1 MSNIRSYKDLLIWQ
15 KAVGLVTDF
24 YRNIKKFPSDERFVL
39 GEQIRRSA
47 ISVPSN
53 IAEGQARKHTAEFR
67 QFLYISFGSLAELDT
82 QIIISEKLE
91 YLNEEDASLFGKKIT
106 ELRKMIFGVIRKLD
120 NRN

>member
-1 MSNIRSYKDLLIWQ
+1 MSNIRFYKDLLIWQ
-15 KAVGLVTDF
+15 KAVDLVTDV

-67 QFLYISFGSLAELDT
+67 QFLYISLGSLAELDT

-91 YLNEEDASLFGKKIT
+91 YLNEEDASLFSKNIT

>member
-1 MSNIRSYKDLLIWQ
+1 M
-15 KAVGLVTDF
+15 TDV

-67 QFLYISFGSLAELDT
+67 QFLYISLGSLAELDT
-82 QIIISEKLE
+82 QVIISEKLG
-91 YLNEEDASLFGKKIT
+91 YLNEEVVSLFGKKIT

>member
-1 MSNIRSYKDLLIWQ
+1 
-15 KAVGLVTDF
+15 VTDV

-67 QFLYISFGSLAELDT
+67 QFLYISLGSLAELDT
-82 QIIISEKLE
+82 QVIISEKLG
-91 YLNEEDASLFGKKIT
+91 YLNEEVVSLFGKKIT

>member
-15 KAVGLVTDF
+15 KAVDLVTDV

-67 QFLYISFGSLAELDT
+67 QFLYISLGSLAELDT
-82 QIIISEKLE
+82 QVIISEKLG
-91 YLNEEDASLFGKKIT
+91 YLNEEVVSLFGKKIT

>member
-1 MSNIRSYKDLLIWQ
+1 MSKVRSYKDLLIWQ
-15 KAVGLVTDF
+15 KAVDLVTDV

-67 QFLYISFGSLAELDT
+67 QFLYISLGSLAELDT

-91 YLNEEDASLFGKKIT
+91 YLNEEDASLFSKNIT